1 MVKKQIGL
9 LDASFFHHTK
19 SASLREENKDT
30 YPLSFEWKQ
39 TSIHETLFS
48 SDGVMNTT
56 RNYKTVNAGKLC
68 GWLIEPRGLRPGNY
82 QAAIENQDKFDYIF
96 TYDRKTLAQ
105 LDPKKRRFYVL
116 GGSSIAFDKWK
127 IYPKTRDVCMFYSG
141 KNSTA
146 GHRLRTEIVDQLG
159 GRIDVFGKG
168 VGGEVP
174 SKFEIL
180 KHYRYCIVIESGQ
193 NDYYFTEKIIDPI
206 SVGTIPVYW
215 GCPSI
220 SKFFNETG
228 ITPLEWILED
238 GGFDYWLTEERHH
251 NLVASGIPTKNLLKA
266 RNYAICEDWM
276 YNTYPEIFND

>member
-1 MVKKQIGL
+1 
-9 LDASFFHHTK
+9 
-19 SASLREENKDT
+19 
-30 YPLSFEWKQ
+30 
-39 TSIHETLFS
+39 
-48 SDGVMNTT
+48 
-56 RNYKTVNAGKLC
+56 
-68 GWLIEPRGLRPGNY
+68 
-82 QAAIENQDKFDYIF
+82 
-96 TYDRKTLAQ
+96 
-105 LDPKKRRFYVL
+105 
-116 GGSSIAFDKWK
+116 
-127 IYPKTRDVCMFYSG
+127 MFYSG

-168 VGGEVP
+168 VGGHVP

-193 NDYYFTEKIIDPI
+193 AEHYFTEKIIDPI

-220 SKFFNETG
+220 GQFFNESG
-228 ITPLEWILED
+228 ITSLEWILD
-238 GGFDYWLTEERHH
+238 DDGFDYWLTKERYNSLGHIM
-251 NLVASGIPTKNLLKA
+251 AKNLEKA